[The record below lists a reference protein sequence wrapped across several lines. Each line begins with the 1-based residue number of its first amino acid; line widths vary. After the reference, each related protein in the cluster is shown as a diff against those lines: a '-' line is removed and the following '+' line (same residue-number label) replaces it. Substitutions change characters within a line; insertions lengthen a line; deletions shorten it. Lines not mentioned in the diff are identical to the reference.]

1 MARYTARTSGH
12 PAARVPSTGGGAP
25 PPETM
30 VIMRVALF
38 TLGGTIA
45 MFGLVMSKGVV
56 MRS

>member
-1 MARYTARTSGH
+1 
-12 PAARVPSTGGGAP
+12 
-25 PPETM
+25 M